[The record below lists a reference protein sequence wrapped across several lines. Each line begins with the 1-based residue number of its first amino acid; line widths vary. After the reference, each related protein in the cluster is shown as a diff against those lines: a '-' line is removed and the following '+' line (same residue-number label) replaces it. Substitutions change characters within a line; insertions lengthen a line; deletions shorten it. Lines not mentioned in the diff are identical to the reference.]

1 MVCTPGGADGGNGMQ
16 GLHST
21 SILLVLFLALGGY
34 AYFIESERSPASED
48 APAEQAFNIDSD
60 AITSL
65 TVTSDNGDETE
76 VSREDTDANTWSVTE
91 PFSANADGNAASAI
105 ATSLAS
111 LEISR
116 VVETEA
122 TDLSLFG
129 LTDPSFS
136 VAFGSENNTEI
147 LLIGDETPTGSD
159 RYANISG
166 TTRVF
171 LIASFLESTF
181 NRSSFDLRDRSLLE
195 FTGPDVTGLTIEQ
208 DASVLRFSKAD
219 GAWHLLEPVRARGD
233 FGIVEGLS
241 GRIGS
246 AEMIAVEVESAD
258 GSLEPF
264 GLDNPRMTITVETDN
279 GNHVLVMGDESPA
292 GTVYGRDA
300 SRSIVFT
307 VDAALFDE
315 FDRDIDTYRKKE
327 LFDFRPFNA
336 NGITVTRD
344 GETYRFEKGS
354 DNDANSDNSNE
365 QLWQQVE
372 PDQKV
377 IEALAFDDLLS
388 KLSGLRAESF
398 VNGRDNTG
406 LDIPLATFTV
416 TYGNEQQETATIGQS
431 GDAYYGIH
439 GEEDGAAVID
449 STSINGVFESID
461 MVLGTS
467 VDTEP

>member
-16 GLHST
+16 GLRST
-21 SILLVLFLALGGY
+21 SILFVLFLALGGY
-34 AYFIESERSPASED
+34 AYFIESERSPTSED

-65 TVTSDNGDETE
+65 TVTSDNGDVTE
-76 VSREDTDANTWSVTE
+76 VSREDTDANTWSVTA

-116 VVETEA
+116 VVEAEA

-136 VAFGSENNTEI
+136 VTFGSKNNTET

-208 DASVLRFSKAD
+208 DASTLRFSKAD
-219 GAWHLLEPVRARGD
+219 GAWRLLESVRARGD

-246 AEMIAVEVESAD
+246 AEMIAVEMESAD

-279 GNHVLVMGDESPA
+279 GNHVLVMGNESPA

-300 SRSIVFT
+300 SRSVVFT

-315 FDRDIDTYRKKE
+315 FDRGIDTYRKKE
-327 LFDFRPFNA
+327 LFDFQPFNA

-344 GETYRFEKGS
+344 GETYRFEKRS
-354 DNDANSDNSNE
+354 DNDDNSDNSNE

-372 PDQKV
+372 PDQKA

-406 LDIPLATFTV
+406 LDIPLAIFTV
-416 TYGNEQQETATIGQS
+416 TYGNEQQETVTIGQS
-431 GDAYYGIH
+431 DDTYHGIH

>member
-1 MVCTPGGADGGNGMQ
+1 MSTPGGIGGGNDMQ
-16 GLHST
+16 RFRST
-21 SILLVLFLALGGY
+21 SLLLVLFLALGGY
-34 AYFIESERSPASED
+34 AYFIESERSPASD
-48 APAEQAFNIDSD
+48 DPPAEQAFDIEAD
-60 AITSL
+60 AIGSL
-65 TVTSDNGDETE
+65 IVTSDNGDVTE
-76 VSREDTDANTWSVTE
+76 VNRADTDTTTWSVTA
-91 PFSANADGNAASAI
+91 PFSASADGNAASAI
-105 ATSLAS
+105 ANSLAS

-122 TDLSLFG
+122 ADLSVFG
-129 LTDPSFS
+129 LTDPAFS
-136 VAFGSENNTEI
+136 VTFDSENNTKT

-159 RYANISG
+159 RYANIGG
-166 TTRVF
+166 TNRVF

-181 NRSSFDLRDRSLLE
+181 NRSSLDLRDRSLLE
-195 FTGPDVTGLTIEQ
+195 FTGPEVTGLTIEQ
-208 DASVLRFSKAD
+208 ESSALRFSKGD

-246 AEMIAVEVESAD
+246 AEMIAVEVESVD
-258 GSLEPF
+258 GDLEPF
-264 GLDNPRMTITVETDN
+264 GLDNPRMTITVETDK
-279 GNHVLVMGDESPA
+279 GNHVLAMGNESPA

-327 LFDFRPFNA
+327 LFDFQPFNA

-354 DNDANSDNSNE
+354 DNDENSDNSNE
-365 QLWQQVE
+365 QLWQQLE

-416 TYGNEQQETATIGQS
+416 TYGNEQQETVTIGQS
-431 GDAYYGIH
+431 DDTYHGIH

>member
-1 MVCTPGGADGGNGMQ
+1 MSTPGGIGGGNDMQ
-16 GLHST
+16 RFRST
-21 SILLVLFLALGGY
+21 SLLLVLFLALGGY
-34 AYFIESERSPASED
+34 AYFIESERSPASD
-48 APAEQAFNIDSD
+48 DPPAEQAFDIEAD
-60 AITSL
+60 AIGSL
-65 TVTSDNGDETE
+65 IVTSDNGDVTE
-76 VSREDTDANTWSVTE
+76 VSRADTDTTTWSVTA
-91 PFSANADGNAASAI
+91 PFSASADGNAASAI
-105 ATSLAS
+105 ANSLAS

-116 VVETEA
+116 VVETDA
-122 TDLSLFG
+122 ADLSVFG
-129 LTDPSFS
+129 LTDPAFS
-136 VAFGSENNTEI
+136 VTFDSENNTKT

-159 RYANISG
+159 RYANIGG
-166 TTRVF
+166 TNRVF

-181 NRSSFDLRDRSLLE
+181 NRSSLDLRDRSLLE
-195 FTGPDVTGLTIEQ
+195 FTGPEVTGLTIEQ
-208 DASVLRFSKAD
+208 ESSALRFSKAD

-246 AEMIAVEVESAD
+246 AEMIAVEVESID
-258 GSLEPF
+258 GDLEPF
-264 GLDNPRMTITVETDN
+264 GLDNPRMAITVETDK
-279 GNHVLVMGDESPA
+279 GNHVLVMGNESPA

-315 FDRDIDTYRKKE
+315 FNRDIDTYRKKE
-327 LFDFRPFNA
+327 LFDFQPFNA
-336 NGITVTRD
+336 NGITVTRN

-354 DNDANSDNSNE
+354 DNDENSDNSNE
-365 QLWQQVE
+365 QLWQQLE

-406 LDIPLATFTV
+406 LDIPLASFTV
-416 TYGNEQQETATIGQS
+416 TYGNEQQETVTIGQS
-431 GDAYYGIH
+431 DDTYHGIH

>member
-208 DASVLRFSKAD
+208 DASVLIFSKAD
-219 GAWHLLEPVRARGD
+219 GVWHLVEPVRARGD

-327 LFDFRPFNA
+327 LFDFQPFNA

>member
-1 MVCTPGGADGGNGMQ
+1 MSTPGGIGGGNDMQ
-16 GLHST
+16 RFRST
-21 SILLVLFLALGGY
+21 SLLLVLFLALGGY
-34 AYFIESERSPASED
+34 AYFIESERSPASD
-48 APAEQAFNIDSD
+48 DPPAEQAFDIEAD
-60 AITSL
+60 AIGSL
-65 TVTSDNGDETE
+65 IVTSDNGDVTE
-76 VSREDTDANTWSVTE
+76 VNRADTDTTNWSVTA
-91 PFSANADGNAASAI
+91 PFSASADGNAASAI
-105 ATSLAS
+105 ANSLAS

-136 VAFGSENNTEI
+136 VVFGSENNTEI

-208 DASVLRFSKAD
+208 ESSALRFSKAD

-246 AEMIAVEVESAD
+246 AEMIAVEVESVD
-258 GSLEPF
+258 GDLEPF
-264 GLDNPRMTITVETDN
+264 GLDNPRMAITVETDK
-279 GNHVLVMGDESPA
+279 GNHVLVMGNESPA

-327 LFDFRPFNA
+327 LFDFQPFNA
-336 NGITVTRD
+336 NGISLTRD

-354 DNDANSDNSNE
+354 DDDDNSDNSNE

-398 VNGRDNTG
+398 ANSRDNTG
-406 LDIPLATFTV
+406 LDIPLAIFTV
-416 TYGNEQQETATIGQS
+416 TYGNEQQETVTIGQS
-431 GDAYYGIH
+431 DDTYHGIH

>member
-1 MVCTPGGADGGNGMQ
+1 VSTPGGIGGGNDMQ
-16 GLHST
+16 RFRST
-21 SILLVLFLALGGY
+21 SLLLVLFLALGGY
-34 AYFIESERSPASED
+34 AYFIESERSPASD
-48 APAEQAFNIDSD
+48 DPPAEQAFDIEAD
-60 AITSL
+60 AIGSL
-65 TVTSDNGDETE
+65 IVTSDNGDVTE
-76 VSREDTDANTWSVTE
+76 VNRADTDTTNWSVTA
-91 PFSANADGNAASAI
+91 PFSASADGNAASAI
-105 ATSLAS
+105 ANSLAS

-136 VAFGSENNTEI
+136 VVFGSENNTEI

-208 DASVLRFSKAD
+208 ESSALRFSKAD

-246 AEMIAVEVESAD
+246 AEMIAVEVESVD
-258 GSLEPF
+258 GDLEPF
-264 GLDNPRMTITVETDN
+264 GLDNPRMVITVETDK
-279 GNHVLVMGDESPA
+279 GNHVLVMGKESPA

-327 LFDFRPFNA
+327 LFDFQPFNA
-336 NGITVTRD
+336 NGINLTRD

-354 DNDANSDNSNE
+354 DDDDNSDNSNE

-398 VNGRDNTG
+398 ANSRDNTG
-406 LDIPLATFTV
+406 LDIPLAIFTV
-416 TYGNEQQETATIGQS
+416 TYGNEQQETVTIGQS
-431 GDAYYGIH
+431 DDTYHGIH

>member
-1 MVCTPGGADGGNGMQ
+1 MSTPGGIGGGNDMQ
-16 GLHST
+16 RFRST
-21 SILLVLFLALGGY
+21 SLLLVLFLALGGY
-34 AYFIESERSPASED
+34 AYFIESERSPASD
-48 APAEQAFNIDSD
+48 DPPAEQAFDIEAD
-60 AITSL
+60 AIGSL
-65 TVTSDNGDETE
+65 IVTSDNGDVTE
-76 VSREDTDANTWSVTE
+76 VNRADTDTTTWSVTA
-91 PFSANADGNAASAI
+91 PFAASADGNAASAI
-105 ATSLAS
+105 ANSLAS

-116 VVETEA
+116 VVEIDA
-122 TDLSLFG
+122 ADLSVFG
-129 LTDPSFS
+129 LTDPAFS
-136 VAFGSENNTEI
+136 VTFDSENNTKT

-159 RYANISG
+159 RYANIGG
-166 TTRVF
+166 TNRVF

-181 NRSSFDLRDRSLLE
+181 NRSSLDLRDRSLLE
-195 FTGPDVTGLTIEQ
+195 FTGPEVTGLTIEQ
-208 DASVLRFSKAD
+208 ESSALRFSKGD

-246 AEMIAVEVESAD
+246 AEMIAVEVESID
-258 GSLEPF
+258 GDLEPF
-264 GLDNPRMTITVETDN
+264 GLDNPRMTITVETDK
-279 GNHVLVMGDESPA
+279 GNHVLAMGNESPA

-315 FDRDIDTYRKKE
+315 FDRGIDTYRKKE
-327 LFDFRPFNA
+327 LFDFQPFNA

-354 DNDANSDNSNE
+354 DNDENSDNSNE
-365 QLWQQVE
+365 QLWQQLE

-416 TYGNEQQETATIGQS
+416 TYGNEQQETVTIGQS
-431 GDAYYGIH
+431 DDTYHGIH

>member
-1 MVCTPGGADGGNGMQ
+1 MQ
-16 GLHST
+16 RFRST
-21 SILLVLFLALGGY
+21 ALLLVLFLALGGY
-34 AYFIESERSPASED
+34 AYFIESERSPTSD
-48 APAEQAFNIDSD
+48 DPPAEQAFDIEAD
-60 AITSL
+60 AIGSL
-65 TVTSDNGDETE
+65 IVTSDNGDVTE
-76 VSREDTDANTWSVTE
+76 VSRADTDTTTWSVTA
-91 PFSANADGNAASAI
+91 PFSASADGNAASAI
-105 ATSLAS
+105 ANSLAS

-122 TDLSLFG
+122 TDLSVFG
-129 LTDPSFS
+129 LTDPAFS
-136 VAFGSENNTEI
+136 VTFDSENNTET

-159 RYANISG
+159 RYANIGG
-166 TTRVF
+166 TNRVF

-181 NRSSFDLRDRSLLE
+181 NRSSLDLRDRSLLE

-208 DASVLRFSKAD
+208 ESSVLRFSKAD

-246 AEMIAVEVESAD
+246 AEMIAVEVESVD
-258 GSLEPF
+258 GDLEPF
-264 GLDNPRMTITVETDN
+264 GLDNPRMAITVETDK
-279 GNHVLVMGDESPA
+279 GNHVLVMGNESPA

-327 LFDFRPFNA
+327 LFDFQPFNA
-336 NGITVTRD
+336 NGISLTRD

-354 DNDANSDNSNE
+354 DDDDNSDNSNE

-398 VNGRDNTG
+398 ANSRDNTG
-406 LDIPLATFTV
+406 LDIPLAIVTV
-416 TYGNEQQETATIGQS
+416 TYGNEQQETVTIGQS
-431 GDAYYGIH
+431 DDTYHGIH

>member
-208 DASVLRFSKAD
+208 DASVLIFSKAD
-219 GAWHLLEPVRARGD
+219 GVWHLVEPVRARGD

-354 DNDANSDNSNE
+354 DNDDNSDNSNE

>member
-1 MVCTPGGADGGNGMQ
+1 MQ
-16 GLHST
+16 RFRST
-21 SILLVLFLALGGY
+21 ALLLVLFLALGGY
-34 AYFIESERSPASED
+34 AYFIESERSPTSD
-48 APAEQAFNIDSD
+48 DPPAEQAFDIEAD
-60 AITSL
+60 AIGSL
-65 TVTSDNGDETE
+65 TVTSDNGDVTE
-76 VSREDTDANTWSVTE
+76 INRADTDTTTWSVTA
-91 PFSANADGNAASAI
+91 PFSASADGNAASAI
-105 ATSLAS
+105 ANSLAS

-122 TDLSLFG
+122 TDLSVFG
-129 LTDPSFS
+129 LTDPAFS
-136 VAFGSENNTEI
+136 VTFDSENNTET

-159 RYANISG
+159 RYANIGG
-166 TTRVF
+166 TNRVF

-181 NRSSFDLRDRSLLE
+181 NRSSLDLRDRSLLE
-195 FTGPDVTGLTIEQ
+195 FTGPEVTGLTIEQ
-208 DASVLRFSKAD
+208 ESSALRFSKAD

-246 AEMIAVEVESAD
+246 AEMIAVEVESID
-258 GSLEPF
+258 GDLEPF
-264 GLDNPRMTITVETDN
+264 GLDNPRMAITVETDK
-279 GNHVLVMGDESPA
+279 GNHVLVMGNESPA

-300 SRSIVFT
+300 SRAIVFT

-315 FDRDIDTYRKKE
+315 FNRDIDTYRKKE
-327 LFDFRPFNA
+327 LFDFQPFNA

-344 GETYRFEKGS
+344 GEIYRFEKGS
-354 DNDANSDNSNE
+354 DNDDNSANSNE

-406 LDIPLATFTV
+406 LNIPLATFTV
-416 TYGNEQQETATIGQS
+416 TYGNEQQETVTIGQS
-431 GDAYYGIH
+431 DDTYHGIH

>member
-1 MVCTPGGADGGNGMQ
+1 MSTPGGIGGGNDMQ
-16 GLHST
+16 RFRST
-21 SILLVLFLALGGY
+21 SLLLVLFLALGGY
-34 AYFIESERSPASED
+34 AYFIESERSPASD
-48 APAEQAFNIDSD
+48 DPPAEQAFDIEAD
-60 AITSL
+60 AIGSL
-65 TVTSDNGDETE
+65 IVTSDNGDVTE
-76 VSREDTDANTWSVTE
+76 VNRADTDTTNWSVTA
-91 PFSANADGNAASAI
+91 PFSASADGNAASAI
-105 ATSLAS
+105 ANSLAS

-136 VAFGSENNTEI
+136 VVFGSENNTEI

-208 DASVLRFSKAD
+208 ESSALRFSKAD

-246 AEMIAVEVESAD
+246 AEMIAVEVESVD
-258 GSLEPF
+258 GDLEPF
-264 GLDNPRMTITVETDN
+264 GLDNPRMVITVETDK
-279 GNHVLVMGDESPA
+279 GNHVLVMGKESPA

-327 LFDFRPFNA
+327 LFDFQPFNA
-336 NGITVTRD
+336 NGINLTRD

-354 DNDANSDNSNE
+354 DDDDNSDNSNE

-398 VNGRDNTG
+398 ANSRDNTG
-406 LDIPLATFTV
+406 LDIPLAIFTV
-416 TYGNEQQETATIGQS
+416 TYGNEQQETVTIGQS
-431 GDAYYGIH
+431 DDTYHGIH

>member
-1 MVCTPGGADGGNGMQ
+1 VVCTPGGADGGNGMQ

-48 APAEQAFNIDSD
+48 APAEQPFNIDSD

-208 DASVLRFSKAD
+208 DASVLIFSKAD
-219 GAWHLLEPVRARGD
+219 GAWHLVEPVRARGD

-354 DNDANSDNSNE
+354 DNDDNSDNSNE

-439 GEEDGAAVID
+439 GEEDSAAVID